1 MTVKNKNC
9 VGKVTPEEKEEI
21 KELFERKNGLIE
33 LTKSLADS
41 NQKSFAE
48 GPLYNKLIKDM
59 GETSTRFQKWWDDKS
74 KKYKWTGKEGHSWQ
88 INFET
93 CEIFLK
99 KNK

>member
-1 MTVKNKNC
+1 MKVKIKNL

-41 NQKSFAE
+41 NQKSFIKS
-48 GPLYNKLIKDM
+48 PLYEKLLKDM

-74 KKYKWTGKEGHSWQ
+74 KKYKWKAKEGYSWR
-88 INFET
+88 IDFET
-93 CEIFLK
+93 CEIFLT
-99 KNK
+99 KN